1 MTGPGPER
9 PSNLD
14 AALDQLEND
23 ELVAFPTETVWGLAA
38 RACSPV
44 AIARLIAF
52 KGRASDQPIS
62 VLIDGEDSLAALGVP
77 RTPMITGLVQ
87 AFWPGPLTLVV
98 GGAPEDFFAPG
109 IAGKTGAVGFRC
121 SDHPL
126 TAALVEAASERGLG
140 PLTATSFNRSGETAV
155 ENAADAVLLA
165 NSSADP
171 RVFVLDAQA
180 ADAFKQAPSTVV
192 DVSTEAPQV
201 LRYGA
206 IDAESVAAVLDRFRN
221 ATQRR

>member
-1 MTGPGPER
+1 MTEPGAVR
-9 PSNLD
+9 PSNLE
-14 AALDQLEND
+14 AALDQLANN

-38 RACSPV
+38 RACSEV
-44 AIARLIAF
+44 AIGRLVAF

-62 VLIDGEDSLAALGVP
+62 VLIDGEDALAALGVSRSP
-77 RTPMITGLVQ
+77 VVTGLIQ

-98 GGAPEDFFAPG
+98 GGACEDHFAPG

-126 TAALVEAASERGLG
+126 AAVLVQAATERGLG

-155 ENAADAVLLA
+155 DNGVDAVLLA
-165 NSSADP
+165 NSSVDP
-171 RVFVLDAQA
+171 RVLVLDAQA

-192 DVSTEAPQV
+192 DVSTETPRV
-201 LRYGA
+201 LRHGA
-206 IDAESVAAVLDRFRN
+206 IDVDSVAAVLDRFRN
-221 ATQRR
+221 EAQRR